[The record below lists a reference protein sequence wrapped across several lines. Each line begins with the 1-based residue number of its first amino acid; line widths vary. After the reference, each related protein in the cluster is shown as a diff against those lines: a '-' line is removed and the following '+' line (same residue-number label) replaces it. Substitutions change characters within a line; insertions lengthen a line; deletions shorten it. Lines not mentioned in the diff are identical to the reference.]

1 MTNRQQWTLIAGIVT
16 TAVFAVVL
24 GAKLRPQINLLELGS
39 KAPAFQATNLR
50 TDRPVTI
57 EDYRGKVVLVNIWAT
72 WCPPCRAEM
81 PSMERLHKKLAGT
94 DFRIAA
100 VSVDGDAF
108 FPDKEQTTTKQI
120 LAFADGLG
128 LTFDILHDP
137 SGEIRRAYEIFAV
150 PESFVVDRNGVIIK
164 RVIGAADWEAPVN
177 EALFRSLLEGGGAR

>member
-1 MTNRQQWTLIAGIVT
+1 MTNRQQWTLIAGVVM
-16 TAVFAVVL
+16 TAVFGVAL
-24 GAKLRPQINLLELGS
+24 AIKLRPQLNPVEIGS
-39 KAPAFQATNLR
+39 RAPAFTAMDLR
-50 TDRPVTI
+50 TNRRATL

-108 FPDKEQTTTKQI
+108 YPQEQEGPRQI
-120 LAFADGLG
+120 MDFADTLG

-137 SGEIRRAYEIFAV
+137 SGEIRKAYDIFGV
-150 PESFVVDRNGVIIK
+150 PESYLVDRNG
-164 RVIGAADWEAPVN
+164 
-177 EALFRSLLEGGGAR
+177 ALLGDQLQDPLLPG

>member
-1 MTNRQQWTLIAGIVT
+1 MTNRQQWTLIAGVVM
-16 TAVFAVVL
+16 TAVFGVAL
-24 GAKLRPQINLLELGS
+24 AAKLRPQINLLEIGS
-39 KAPAFQATNLR
+39 KAPAFHATNLR
-50 TDRPVTI
+50 TSTPVTI
-57 EDYRGKVVLVNIWAT
+57 ADYRGKVVLVNIWAT

-108 FPDKEQTTTKQI
+108 YPDSEQSTPAQV
-120 LAFADGLG
+120 LAFAEGLG

-137 SGEIRRAYEIFAV
+137 SGAIRRAYDITGV

-177 EALFRSLLEGGGAR
+177 EALIRSLLEGAR